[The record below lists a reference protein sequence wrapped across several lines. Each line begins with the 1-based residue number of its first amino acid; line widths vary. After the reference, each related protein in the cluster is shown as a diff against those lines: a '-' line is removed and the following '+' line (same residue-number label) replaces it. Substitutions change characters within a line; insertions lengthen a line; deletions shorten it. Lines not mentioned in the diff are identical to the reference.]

1 MSRAAAEALFDR
13 IVPVVKAH
21 LPPGMSQDDL
31 AGFLMRWHTPLVEML
46 AQGLEA
52 REQRLRATRLARG
65 TSVIPTAAGEL
76 RGSVQRTNANLAAM
90 TLAATKGG
98 LEMTAEDRRVLKKYS
113 GWGGLSLEAAQ
124 DRFDRELP
132 ADFPRPE
139 RRGLIHEYYTPT
151 VVAEAVARNVGGLLG
166 SLPVDPESRRVLAL
180 EPSAGIG
187 RFLKA
192 FDAPAFSVLDW
203 RAVEWSALSSRMLGA
218 LYPGLDLFHGPFER
232 WVRERG
238 GAVKGRLGL
247 VVANPPYGPRGAA
260 VAEDAER
267 SYREKAAYAYFL
279 RRCLDLLAPNGLGV
293 FLVPAGFLTGKSTR
307 HLALRQKVL
316 LRHHLS
322 AAYRLPS
329 VGTDGREA
337 LFPGAMLVTDLLFF
351 RARGGTLPEVPEG
364 DRFVWEGRYFEQFP
378 AHILGRELGDEQG
391 EDDQTAKPRFGY
403 QVQGEFTGLPKL
415 VEREFCAT
423 CVVQDAPPAAKETP
437 KAPRRGLLAGGKDA
451 KGLDGLSDE
460 LRAAVTLGL
469 RVDRYL
475 SEPVGSLARVQLWKE
490 LIGALGSWV
499 SSHGSP
505 WRHAG
510 LLKLSQKGTTGA
522 ERFLAAFERGQ
533 KTLIE
538 GLRSKPRHEP
548 PYKSGKD
555 VGAMARHLYA
565 VHRKLPVSELTR
577 FWTAQG
583 YRGAPD
589 LGVLF
594 GLGWCLDGEGMDQLV
609 PEEVYLTGHLWPKL
623 DRASAHTAASAR
635 EQVADQVRRLTA
647 AIGPV
652 PFEDIAV
659 SPRDG
664 WVPLNLLHGWMSA
677 AFSDPYGRS
686 RKLPALERRQGLLQ
700 FEGRE
705 YESYSTRIEAV
716 WCLGWVNHDNT
727 LFKPSYSR
735 NSGETI
741 DQKRVEYA
749 RKWDA
754 SFRAWLAADEER
766 KAAIEA
772 VYNRQF
778 KGWVAPTFTAEPLTV
793 ARWDNQRIQPH
804 PHQVAA
810 ARRLLTNR
818 GGLLAFDVGVG
829 KTYTGLLTIA
839 RARQEGWCK
848 RPVIVVP
855 NSIIWKWAADVE
867 RVLPDYRFAVVGSRR
882 KVITRGSRK
891 GQVTSEP
898 DTPEQRARKWTRFQA
913 GEYDLVLITY
923 SALGRTRVN
932 EDALRGYADQVE
944 AIQREIRLR
953 QRNAR
958 GSKKLSERQE
968 AVLSE
973 GVAAWLAEK
982 LELPKGWAY
991 DPGIVWD
998 DLGVDLLMVDEAQ
1011 NFKNLYLPE
1020 AREGGVPRFMGNAGE
1035 GSQRA
1040 WQLDFRCAEVRRYTG
1055 GTGIVLLSATPAKN
1069 SPLEFYNLLQMV
1081 DPTAFTGMGIRD
1093 PEQFID
1099 RYLKVELR
1107 QVVDSKMD
1115 VVEKGAVVGFQNLH
1129 ELRDT
1134 LHRYSEFKTAED
1146 VGLKLPEPT
1155 VRVIEVEMNAAQ
1167 EAKYAQYVAQIQDA
1181 LDNPDPQAKT
1191 AILGLL
1197 TRMALVAIHP
1207 ALDEGYD
1214 WKSAASAA
1222 VNPRS
1227 PKFEAL
1233 AKEVLTNRTCGHI
1246 VFVDNVAAHR
1256 WVVKVLA
1263 AAGIP
1268 EKRIAVLNAKT
1279 ASPAD
1284 RQRIARE
1291 FNGVPDED
1299 LLPKYDVVIANAVA
1313 YEGIDLQTRTCAI
1326 HHLDLPWEPA
1336 TLQQRNGRGVRQ
1348 GNTLSAIE
1356 INYYFALRSS
1366 DGLRFNLIQ
1375 GKRGWM
1381 VSLLKSQDRDTN
1393 NPGAQQDMGPEEALL
1408 LISRDPEATRKKLE
1422 KLKAKKAEDAKK
1434 KLAEGASR
1442 LLRGANSLFRKAD
1455 RTGDPAEAERLR
1467 REAESRLLELEKVDP
1482 AAWPWL
1488 KWAWKARELPVLH
1501 APDGLSPV
1509 FHEGLRVAYAPSAVN
1524 PDHIEHFELGRIHGE
1539 TIGLRR
1545 AGSSGWDEQTLEVLA
1560 RLGTDGAGLR
1570 PEHLD
1575 PTSWPENDAVE
1586 ADADLPRRLRSALAY
1601 SGHWPGLKWHLAPDA
1616 WTTRAWARTGPDVLQ
1631 HLATVRSWYL
1641 DGQHVP
1647 ALVGDRLVIRRGAD
1661 LLSPEVGP
1669 LPPTEAGW
1677 RAFLEHAPAS
1687 ELRFTDLETAG
1698 QWWWSRRIPRDLLSA
1713 AQKEV
1718 A

>member
-1 MSRAAAEALFDR
+1 MSVAEALFDR
-13 IVPVVKAH
+13 VVPVVQAN
-21 LPPGMSQDDL
+21 LPEGISETDLDAFLTRWRSQL
-31 AGFLMRWHTPLVEML
+31 VGFL
-46 AQGLEA
+46 ASGLDTLQRTQ
-52 REQRLRATRLARG
+52 REQRARS
-65 TSVIPTAAGEL
+65 TAGEL
-76 RGSVQRTNANLAAM
+76 RGKVQRTNANLAAM
-90 TLAATKGG
+90 KLVATKNTLA
-98 LEMTAEDRRVLKKYS
+98 MTPKDRRVLKLYS
-113 GWGGLSLEAAQ
+113 GWGGLSLRDVQ
-124 DRFDRELP
+124 DRFNRELP
-132 ADFPRPE
+132 AEFPRPE
-139 RRGLIHEYYTPT
+139 ERGLIHEYYTPT
-151 VVAEAVARNVGGLLG
+151 VVTDAVAGLVSRLLA
-166 SLPVDPESRRVLAL
+166 SLPVDPEANQVLSL

-192 FDAPAFSVLDW
+192 FDTPKFGVLDW
-203 RAVEWSALSSRMLGA
+203 RAVEWSSLSSRMLGA
-218 LYPGLDLFHGPFER
+218 LYPELDLFHGPFER

-238 GAVKGRLGL
+238 NTMKGRLGL
-247 VVANPPYGPRGAA
+247 VVSNPPYGPRGAA
-260 VAEDAER
+260 VAEDPER
-267 SYREKAAYAYFL
+267 AYREKAAYAYFL

-293 FLVPAGFLTGKSTR
+293 FLVPAGFLTGRSTR
-307 HLALRQKVL
+307 HFALREKVF

-329 VGTDGREA
+329 VGSDGREA
-337 LFPGAMLVTDLLFF
+337 VFPGAMLVTDLLFF
-351 RARGGTLPEVPEG
+351 RARGGTLPEIPEG
-364 DRFVWEGRYFEQFP
+364 DQFVLEGRYFEQFP
-378 AHILGRELGDEQG
+378 AHILGHEMGAEEG
-391 EDDQTAKPRFGY
+391 EDDQTTKPRFGY
-403 QVQGEFTGLPKL
+403 QIQGDFTGLPKL

-423 CVVQDAPPAAKETP
+423 CVIQDAPPTP
-437 KAPRRGLLAGGKDA
+437 KAKRSKPRRGLLAGSKKA
-451 KGLDGLSDE
+451 EGLNGLSDE
-460 LRAAVTLGL
+460 LRAAVKLGM

-490 LIGALGSWV
+490 LIAALSAWV
-499 SSHGSP
+499 KGHGVPWSHQ
-505 WRHAG
+505 A
-510 LLKLSQKGTTGA
+510 LLKLSHKGTTGA
-522 ERFLAAFERGQ
+522 ERFLAAFEKGK

-538 GLRSKPRHEP
+538 GLRRKPRYEP
-548 PYKSGKD
+548 PYKSGRD
-555 VGAMARHLYA
+555 VGAMARHLYGA
-565 VHRKLPVSELTR
+565 HRTLTVEELSQ
-577 FWTAQG
+577 FWKAQG

-589 LGVLF
+589 LKALLE
-594 GLGWCLDGEGMDQLV
+594 LGWCLDGEDLDQLV

-623 DRASAHTAASAR
+623 DCARAHAALKTNTEPQAT
-635 EQVADQVRRLTA
+635 DQARRLTA
-647 AIGPV
+647 AISPV

-664 WVPLNLLHGWMSA
+664 WAPLELLHGWMSE
-677 AFSDPYGRS
+677 AFKDPYSRS
-686 RKLPALERRQGLLQ
+686 RTLPALVRQQGLLQ

-705 YESYSTRIEAV
+705 YESYSTRMEAV

-727 LFKPSYSR
+727 LFKPKYSR
-735 NSGETI
+735 NAGETI
-741 DQKRVEYA
+741 DKKRVEYA
-749 RKWDA
+749 SKWEA
-754 SFRAWLAADEER
+754 SFRTWLAADEER
-766 KAAIEA
+766 QATIET

-793 ARWDNQRIQPH
+793 ARWASQRIQPH
-804 PHQVAA
+804 PHQVSA

-839 RARQEGWCK
+839 RARQEGWCR

-882 KVITRGSRK
+882 KIISRGKRK

-913 GEYDLVLITY
+913 GEYDIVLITY
-923 SALGRTRVN
+923 SALGRTRIN
-932 EDALRGYADQVE
+932 EEALRAYADQVE

-958 GSKKLSERQE
+958 GKKKLSERQE
-968 AVLSE
+968 AVLHE

-982 LELPKGWAY
+982 LELPRGWAY

-1040 WQLDFRCAEVRRYTG
+1040 WQLDFRAAAVRRQTG
-1055 GTGIVLLSATPAKN
+1055 GTGVVLLSATPAKN

-1081 DPTAFTGMGIRD
+1081 DPKAFTGMGIRD

-1099 RYLKVELR
+1099 RYLRVELR
-1107 QVVDSKMD
+1107 QVVDTKMD

-1146 VGLKLPEPT
+1146 VGLKLPAPT

-1167 EAKYAQYVAQIQDA
+1167 EAKYADYVSQIQDA
-1181 LDNPDPQAKT
+1181 LDNPDPKAKT

-1207 ALDEGYD
+1207 SLDEGYN
-1214 WKSAASAA
+1214 WKTANTDA

-1227 PKFEAL
+1227 PKFTAL

-1268 EKRIAVLNAKT
+1268 EKRIAVMNAKT
-1279 ASPAD
+1279 ASPVD
-1284 RQRIARE
+1284 RQRIACE
-1291 FNGVPDED
+1291 FNGVPEEG

-1381 VSLLKSQDRDTN
+1381 VALLKSQDRDTN

-1408 LISRDPEATRKKLE
+1408 LISRDPEATRKKLNL
-1422 KLKAKKAEDAKK
+1422 LKAKKADESRR

-1455 RTGDPAEAERLR
+1455 RAGDPAEAERLR
-1467 REAESRLLELEKVDP
+1467 REAESRLLELEKVDTD
-1482 AAWPWL
+1482 AWPWL
-1488 KWAWKARELPVLH
+1488 KWAWKARDMTVLH

-1509 FHEGLRVAYAPSAVN
+1509 FHQGLRASFAPSAIN
-1524 PDHIEHFELGRIHGE
+1524 PDHVEHIELGRIHGE

-1545 AGSSGWDEQTLEVLA
+1545 AGSATWSEQSLEVLA
-1560 RLGTDGAGLR
+1560 RLGTDGEGLK

-1575 PTSWPENDAVE
+1575 PANWPENDVVD
-1586 ADADLPRRLRSALAY
+1586 ADADMPGRLRSGLAY
-1601 SGHWPGLKWHLAPDA
+1601 SGHWPGLQWHLAPDA
-1616 WTTRAWARTGPDVLQ
+1616 WTTRAWARHSRDVLQ
-1631 HLATVRSWYL
+1631 HLAQIRNWYL
-1641 DGQHVP
+1641 DSQHIP
-1647 ALVGDRLVIRRGAD
+1647 ALVGDTLVIRRGSE
-1661 LLSPEVGP
+1661 LLTPTIEV
-1669 LPPTEAGW
+1669 LPPTDAGW
-1677 RAFLEHAPAS
+1677 QAFLERAPAS
-1687 ELRFTDLETAG
+1687 ELRFTDLEQIG

-1713 AQKEV
+1713 ARKEV

>member
-1 MSRAAAEALFDR
+1 MSHAAAEALFDR
-13 IVPVVKAH
+13 ILPVVKAH

-31 AGFLMRWHTPLVEML
+31 AGFLMRWHSPLVDML
-46 AQGLEA
+46 ARGLEA
-52 REQRLRATRLARG
+52 REQQRRAARLVGG
-65 TSVIPTAAGEL
+65 TITAPTAAGEL
-76 RGSVQRTNANLAAM
+76 RGAVQRTNANLAAM
-90 TLAATKGG
+90 ALVARKGG
-98 LEMTAEDRRVLKKYS
+98 LEMSAEDRRVLKLYS

-124 DRFDRELP
+124 ERFDRELP
-132 ADFPRPE
+132 ATFPRPE

-151 VVAEAVARNVGGLLG
+151 IVAEAVAGVVAGLLDT
-166 SLPVDPESRRVLAL
+166 LPVSEGGRVLSL

-192 FDAPAFSVLDW
+192 FDAPRFSVLDW
-203 RAVEWSALSSRMLGA
+203 RAVEWSSLSSRMLGA
-218 LYPGLDLFHGPFER
+218 LYPELDLFEGPFER

-238 GAVKGRLGL
+238 GEVQGQLGL
-247 VVANPPYGPRGAA
+247 VISNPPYGPRGAA
-260 VAEDAER
+260 VAEDPER

-279 RRCLDLLAPNGLGV
+279 RRCLDLLAPQGLGV
-293 FLVPAGFLTGKSTR
+293 FLVPAGFLTGRSTR
-307 HLALRQKVL
+307 HLSLRQKVL
-316 LRHHLS
+316 LRHHLA

-329 VGTDGREA
+329 VASDGREG

-351 RARGGTLPEVPEG
+351 RARGGTLSEVAEG
-364 DRFVWEGRYFEQFP
+364 DRFVLEGRYFEQYP
-378 AHILGRELGDEQG
+378 AHILGQEMGNEEG

-403 QVQGEFTGLPKL
+403 QVRGDFSGLPPL
-415 VEREFCAT
+415 EERAVCAT
-423 CVVQDAPPAAKETP
+423 CTLPDPTPAPAGKATGAP
-437 KAPRRGLLAGGKDA
+437 KKARRGLLARGTEEV
-451 KGLDGLSDE
+451 LEGLSDE

-475 SEPVGSLARVQLWKE
+475 GEAVGSLTRVQLYKELIAALGAWVTRYGSPWEHKALIKLARVQ
-490 LIGALGSWV
+490 GV
-499 SSHGSP
+499 
-505 WRHAG
+505 
-510 LLKLSQKGTTGA
+510 TGA
-522 ERFLAAFERGQ
+522 ERFLAAFQTG
-533 KTLIE
+533 KKALIE
-538 GLRSKPRHEP
+538 GLRAQPVYEP
-548 PYKSGKD
+548 PYKGGAD

-565 VHRKLPVSELTR
+565 VNRSLPVSTLTR
-577 FWTAQG
+577 FWTGQG
-583 YRGAPD
+583 LRGQPD

-594 GLGWCLDGEGMDQLV
+594 GLGWCLDGEGMDRLV
-609 PEEVYLTGHLWPKL
+609 PEEVYLSGHLWPRL
-623 DRASAHTAASAR
+623 DRARVHAASGASTASQAE
-635 EQVADQVRRLTA
+635 EQSRRLLETIA
-647 AIGPV
+647 AV

-664 WVPLNLLHGWMSA
+664 WVPLELLHGWMSA
-677 AFSDPYGRS
+677 TFNQG
-686 RKLPALERRQGLLQ
+686 RKLVPLVRLNGLVQ
-700 FEGRE
+700 FEGRD
-705 YESYSTRIEAV
+705 YDQLSTKVETI
-716 WCLGWVNHDNT
+716 WCLGWLNHDQT
-727 LFKPSYSR
+727 LFKPRYSR

-749 RKWDA
+749 RRWEA
-754 SFRAWLAADEER
+754 SFRTWLAADEER

-778 KGWVAPTFTAEPLTV
+778 KGWVAPAFTAEPLEV
-793 ARWDNQRIQPH
+793 ARWDSQRIRPH

-839 RARQEGWCK
+839 AARQDGWCK
-848 RPVIVVP
+848 RPVVVVP

-867 RVLPDYRFAVVGSRR
+867 RVLPDYRFAVIGSKRTL
-882 KVITRGSRK
+882 ITRGARK
-891 GQVTSEP
+891 GQVTSTP
-898 DTPEQRARKWTRFQA
+898 DTPEERAAKWTRFQA

-923 SALGRTRVN
+923 SALGRTRIN
-932 EDALRGYADQVE
+932 EDALRGYADKVE

-968 AVLSE
+968 AVLAE
-973 GVAAWLAEK
+973 GVTAWLAEK
-982 LELPKGWAY
+982 LELPPSWSY

-1040 WQLDFRCAEVRRYTG
+1040 WQLDFRCAAVRRKTG

-1081 DPTAFTGMGIRD
+1081 DPKAFTGMGIRD

-1107 QVVDSKMD
+1107 HVVDSKME

-1263 AAGIP
+1263 SAGIP

-1291 FNGVPDED
+1291 FNGVPEED
-1299 LLPKYDVVIANAVA
+1299 LLPKYDVVVANAVA

-1393 NPGAQQDMGPEEALL
+1393 NPGAQQDMGPDEALL
-1408 LISRDPEATRKKLE
+1408 LISRDPDATRKKLNA
-1422 KLKAKKAEDAKK
+1422 LKEKKAEEARL
-1434 KLAEGASR
+1434 KLAEGGAR
-1442 LLRGANSLFRKAD
+1442 LLRGADSLFRKAE
-1455 RTGDPAEAERLR
+1455 RATEPAEAERLR
-1467 REAESRLLELEKVDP
+1467 REGEARLLELEKLDP
-1482 AAWPWL
+1482 EAWPWL

-1501 APDGLSPV
+1501 APDGRSPV
-1509 FHEGLRVAYAPSAVN
+1509 FHEGLRAAYAPSSVN
-1524 PDHIEHFELGRIHGE
+1524 PDYIEHIELGRIHGE

-1545 AGSSGWDEQTLEVLA
+1545 AGTASWSVQTLDDLA
-1560 RLGTDGAGLR
+1560 KLGTSSTGLH
-1570 PEHLD
+1570 PADLD
-1575 PTSWPENDAVE
+1575 PASWPETDQE
-1586 ADADLPRRLRSALAY
+1586 QADGMLPGLLRSQLSY
-1601 SGHWPGLKWHLAPDA
+1601 SGHWPGLNCHLAPDA
-1616 WTTRAWARTGPDVLQ
+1616 WVTRLWSRVGREVLNYLAQVRT
-1631 HLATVRSWYL
+1631 WYL
-1641 DGQHVP
+1641 QSQHVP
-1647 ALVGDRLVIRRGAD
+1647 ALLGGRLVIRRGSE
-1661 LLSPEVGP
+1661 LLSPLVEP
-1669 LPPTEAGW
+1669 LPPTDAGW
-1677 RAFLEHAPAS
+1677 QAFLELAPTS
-1687 ELRFTDLETAG
+1687 ELSFTQLEEAG
-1698 QWWWSRRIPRDLLSA
+1698 LWWWSRRIPRTLLSA
-1713 AQKEV
+1713 ARKV

>member
-13 IVPVVKAH
+13 IVPVVRTH
-21 LPPGMSQDDL
+21 LPPGVSEDDL
-31 AGFLMRWHTPLVEML
+31 AGFLMRWNDQLVDFL
-46 AQGLEA
+46 AQGLAA
-52 REQRLRATRLARG
+52 RERRRRAARAG
-65 TSVIPTAAGEL
+65 ATAGEL
-76 RGSVQRTNANLAAM
+76 RGKVQRTNANLAAM
-90 TLAATKGG
+90 KLVASKTG
-98 LEMTAEDRRVLKKYS
+98 LEMSPEDRRVLKLYS
-113 GWGGLSLEAAQ
+113 GWGGLSLNAAQ
-124 DRFDRELP
+124 ERFQRELP
-132 ADFPRPE
+132 SDFPRPE
-139 RRGLIHEYYTPT
+139 ERGLIHEYYTPT
-151 VVAEAVARNVGGLLG
+151 VVTEAVAGLVGRLMA
-166 SLPVDPESRRVLAL
+166 SLPVDPETNRVLAL

-192 FDAPAFSVLDW
+192 FDTPKFGVLDW

-218 LYPGLDLFHGPFER
+218 LYPELDLFHGPFER

-247 VVANPPYGPRGAA
+247 VVSNPPYGPRGAA
-260 VAEDAER
+260 VAEDPVR
-267 SYREKAAYAYFL
+267 TYREKAAYAYFL

-293 FLVPAGFLTGKSTR
+293 FLVPAGFLTGRSTR
-307 HLALRQKVL
+307 HFALREKVL

-329 VGTDGREA
+329 VGSDGREA
-337 LFPGAMLVTDLLFF
+337 VFPGAMLVTDLLFF
-351 RARGGTLPEVPEG
+351 RARGGTLPAIPEG
-364 DRFVWEGRYFEQFP
+364 DRFVLEGQYFERFP
-378 AHILGRELGDEQG
+378 THILGQELGTEEG

-403 QVQGEFTGLPKL
+403 QIQGDFTGLPKL
-415 VEREFCAT
+415 VERDFCAT
-423 CVVQDAPPAAKETP
+423 CVVEDAPPPP
-437 KAPRRGLLAGGKDA
+437 KGKVSKPRRGLLAGGKKA
-451 KGLDGLSDE
+451 EGLDGLSDE
-460 LRAAVTLGL
+460 LRAAVKLGM

-490 LIGALGSWV
+490 LIAAMGAWV
-499 SSHGSP
+499 SSHGTP
-505 WRHAG
+505 WSHKA
-510 LLKLSQKGTTGA
+510 LLKLAQKGTTGA
-522 ERFLAAFERGQ
+522 ERFLAAFEKGK

-538 GLRSKPRHEP
+538 GLRRRPRHEP
-548 PYKSGKD
+548 PYKSGRD

-565 VHRKLPVSELTR
+565 IHRKLPVDALSR
-577 FWTAQG
+577 FWKAQG
-583 YRGAPD
+583 YPGEPD
-589 LGVLF
+589 LSVLF
-594 GLGWCLDGEGMDQLV
+594 GLGWCLDGEGMDHLV
-609 PEEVYLTGHLWPKL
+609 PEEVYLTGHLWPRL
-623 DRASAHTAASAR
+623 DRATAHAALKDETAAQAS
-635 EQVADQVRRLTA
+635 DQVRRLTA

-664 WVPLNLLHGWMSA
+664 WVPLELLHGWMSE
-677 AFSDPYGRS
+677 AFSDPYRRS
-686 RKLPALERRQGLLQ
+686 RTLPALVRQQGLVQ

-705 YESYSTRIEAV
+705 YESYSTRVEAV
-716 WCLGWVNHDNT
+716 WCLGWLNHDNT
-727 LFKPSYSR
+727 LFKPKYSR
-735 NSGETI
+735 NAGETI
-741 DQKRVEYA
+741 DKKRVEYA
-749 RKWDA
+749 KKWEA
-754 SFRAWLAADEER
+754 SFRTWLAADEER
-766 KAAIEA
+766 KTNIEG

-793 ARWDNQRIQPH
+793 ARWASQHIQPH
-804 PHQVAA
+804 PHQVSA

-829 KTYTGLLTIA
+829 KTYTGLLAIA
-839 RARQEGWCK
+839 RARQEGWCR

-882 KVITRGSRK
+882 KVISRGKRK

-913 GEYDLVLITY
+913 GEYDIVLITY
-923 SALGRTRVN
+923 SALGRTRIN
-932 EDALRGYADQVE
+932 EETLRAYADQVE

-982 LELPKGWAY
+982 LELPRGWAY

-1040 WQLDFRCAEVRRYTG
+1040 WQLDFRAAAVRRQTG
-1055 GTGIVLLSATPAKN
+1055 GTGVVLLSATPAKN

-1099 RYLKVELR
+1099 RYLRVELR
-1107 QVVDSKMD
+1107 QVVDTKMD

-1146 VGLKLPEPT
+1146 VGLKLPAPT

-1167 EAKYAQYVAQIQDA
+1167 EGKYADYVSQIQDA
-1181 LDNPDPQAKT
+1181 LDNPDPKAKT

-1207 ALDEGYD
+1207 SLDEGYN
-1214 WKSAASAA
+1214 WKTANTDA

-1227 PKFEAL
+1227 PKFTAL

-1263 AAGIP
+1263 GAGIP
-1268 EKRIAVLNAKT
+1268 EKRIAVMNAKT
-1279 ASPAD
+1279 ASPVD

-1291 FNGVPDED
+1291 FNGVPEEG

-1408 LISRDPEATRKKLE
+1408 LISRDPEATRKKLNL
-1422 KLKAKKAEDAKK
+1422 LKAKKADESRK

-1455 RTGDPAEAERLR
+1455 RASDPAEAERLR
-1467 REAESRLLELEKVDP
+1467 REAESRLMELEKVDTD
-1482 AAWPWL
+1482 AWPWL
-1488 KWAWKARELPVLH
+1488 KWAWMARERPVLH
-1501 APDGLSPV
+1501 ATDGLSPV
-1509 FHEGLRVAYAPSAVN
+1509 FHEGLRASFAPSAIN
-1524 PDHIEHFELGRIHGE
+1524 PDHVEHIELGRIHGE

-1545 AGSSGWDEQTLEVLA
+1545 AGSSAWSEQSLEVLA
-1560 RLGTDGAGLR
+1560 RLGTDGAGLK

-1575 PTSWPENDAVE
+1575 PTSWPESDGVNS
-1586 ADADLPRRLRSALAY
+1586 DADLPGRMRSTLAY
-1601 SGHWPGLKWHLAPDA
+1601 SGSWPQLQWHLAPDA
-1616 WTTRAWARTGPDVLQ
+1616 WVTRMWPRVARDALQ
-1631 HLATVRSWYL
+1631 YLSQVRSWYQ
-1641 DGQHVP
+1641 DSQHVP
-1647 ALVGDRLVIRRGAD
+1647 VLVGGTLAVRRGTA
-1661 LLSPEVGP
+1661 LLDATVEP
-1669 LPPTEAGW
+1669 LPPTDAGW
-1677 RAFLEHAPAS
+1677 QAFLELAPAS
-1687 ELRFTDLETAG
+1687 GLTFTELEQTG

-1713 AQKEV
+1713 AQRE
-1718 A
+1718 AA